1 MIVDSDVLKNTV
13 FIKTVE
19 VSSGAP
25 LRDAPRDAP
34 CDAPRDTAFH
44 FTMQRTVQAPYPRTF
59 APLPGY
65 LSHQA
70 PEDACFVE
78 EGCLGGTGTRKVHL
92 AVHLAK
98 YRVQ

>member
-1 MIVDSDVLKNTV
+1 MLKDSV

-25 LRDAPRDAP
+25 PCDAPRDAP
-34 CDAPRDTAFH
+34 CDTPCSSTTFH
-44 FTMQRTVQAPYPRTF
+44 FTMQRTVQAPYFRTF

-78 EGCLGGTGTRKVHL
+78 EGCLGGTGSRKVHL
-92 AVHLAK
+92 SVHLTK
-98 YRVQ
+98 YPQCVCIV

>member
-1 MIVDSDVLKNTV
+1 MPSAFRHADLIVDSDVLKNTV

-25 LRDAPRDAP
+25 PCDVP
-34 CDAPRDTAFH
+34 CDAPYVPCD
-44 FTMQRTVQAPYPRTF
+44 APYVPYDT

-65 LSHQA
+65 LPHQA

-78 EGCLGGTGTRKVHL
+78 EGCLGGTGSRKVHL